1 MVISLY
7 MSPLGESPTMRG
19 FHQFTKLRSVT
30 KTMGI
35 TDQRISWVS
44 PITTILGDITIT
56 TIPAGITI
64 TTIRAGITYHSEF
77 FPPPL
82 PGHCSSYSPGLGQGL
97 DHQSTDS
104 RTGFSS
110 KNKDPQTVPICLQSQ
125 AQEER
130 DLKAPAQV
138 GKSRKRARTS
148 LTQNIIPGP
157 GELWSDTVL
166 GPGHVFF
173 SPNTTLSQT
182 VQICLF

>member
-1 MVISLY
+1 
-7 MSPLGESPTMRG
+7 
-19 FHQFTKLRSVT
+19 
-30 KTMGI
+30 MGI

-44 PITTILGDITIT
+44 PITTI
-56 TIPAGITI
+56 PAGITI
-64 TTIRAGITYHSEF
+64 TTIPAGITYHSEF

-82 PGHCSSYSPGLGQGL
+82 QGHCSFYSPGLGQGL

-125 AQEER
+125 AQER
-130 DLKAPAQV
+130 DLKAQAQV

-148 LTQNIIPGP
+148 LTRNIIPGP

-166 GPGHVFF
+166 DHVFF
-173 SPNTTLSQT
+173 SPNTTLS